1 MRTAF
6 KVEGLRDVEQAL
18 LGMKSAT
25 AKGVVRR
32 ALLQTGQIFADDMR
46 PRVDVNRGDLRDSIG
61 VGTKLT
67 RRQSKLNRKGSDL
80 EVYAG
85 AGGLTQAITEEFGT
99 VSQPPDP
106 SARPAWDATQR
117 PMLDALL
124 GFFQG
129 QVAKTAAR
137 VRKRAK

>member
-1 MRTAF
+1 MKV
-6 KVEGLRDVEQAL
+6 KVEGLRDVERAL
-18 LGMKSAT
+18 LGMKTAT

-32 ALLQTGQIFADDMR
+32 VLLSRAKMFADDMR
-46 PRVDVNRGDLRDSIG
+46 PRVSVDQGALRDSIG

-67 RRQSKLNRKGSDL
+67 RRQSKLNRKGSPL

-99 VSQPPDP
+99 VNQAPDP

-117 PMLDALL
+117 PMLNGLVDDFKAEI
-124 GFFQG
+124 
-129 QVAKTAAR
+129 AKTAAR

>member
-1 MRTAF
+1 MKV
-6 KVEGLRDVEQAL
+6 KVEGLREVEQAL
-18 LGMKSAT
+18 LGMKTAT

-32 ALLQTGQIFADDMR
+32 VLLSRAKMFADDMR
-46 PRVDVNRGDLRDSIG
+46 PRVSVDQGALRDSIG

-67 RRQSKLNRKGSDL
+67 RRQSKLNRKGSPL

-99 VSQPPDP
+99 VNQAPDP
-106 SARPAWDATQR
+106 SARPAWDATHR
-117 PMLDALL
+117 RMLDGLVDD
-124 GFFQG
+124 FTTEI
-129 QVAKTAAR
+129 AKTAAR

>member
-1 MRTAF
+1 MKV
-6 KVEGLRDVEQAL
+6 KVEGLRDVERAL
-18 LGMKSAT
+18 LGMKTAT

-32 ALLQTGQIFADDMR
+32 VLLARAKMFADDMR
-46 PRVDVNRGDLRDSIG
+46 PRVDVDKGALRDSIG

-67 RRQSKLNRKGSDL
+67 RRQSKLNRKGSPL

-99 VSQPPDP
+99 VNQTPDP

-117 PMLDALL
+117 PMLNGLVDDFKAEI
-124 GFFQG
+124 
-129 QVAKTAAR
+129 AKTAAR

>member
-1 MRTAF
+1 MKV
-6 KVEGLRDVEQAL
+6 KVEGLRDVERAL
-18 LGMKSAT
+18 LGMKTAT

-32 ALLQTGQIFADDMR
+32 VLLSRAKMFADDMR
-46 PRVDVNRGDLRDSIG
+46 PRVDVDKGALRDSIG

-67 RRQSKLNRKGSDL
+67 RRQSKLNRKGSPL

-99 VSQPPDP
+99 VNQTPDP
-106 SARPAWDATQR
+106 AARPAWDATQR
-117 PMLDALL
+117 PMLNGLVDDFKAEI
-124 GFFQG
+124 
-129 QVAKTAAR
+129 AKTAAR